1 MALVKRMNFQ
11 DSLLS
16 VMFLMLPVLMSL
28 GTFAVFVSR
37 GNKLEADVVF
47 RTVAFFNALRFPLLN
62 LPGVLGRVISAM
74 VSVNRLRKFLD
85 MEDGGDEEGMAS
97 SGPAGDGATANAA
110 TSPTS
115 GSRCIGAGG
124 GE

>member
-62 LPGVLGRVISAM
+62 LPGVLGHIISAM

-97 SGPAGDGATANAA
+97 SGPASDGGTTANAA

-115 GSRCIGAGG
+115 GSHCIGAGG
-124 GE
+124 